1 MKYKKIRQRIVNHP
15 PRFLAMGFF
24 AVILIGSLLLML
36 PFAQGE
42 GQNTTYLDA
51 LFTATSAVC
60 VTGLTTVATVSHWTL
75 FGQIVIILLI
85 QIGGL
90 GFMTITT
97 VMAMVL
103 GKRITLNDRL
113 IIKEQMN
120 TVSLSGM
127 VKLIRYVLA
136 STFIIEGIGA
146 LLLSFQFIPEFGLAR
161 GLYVSIFQSI
171 SSFCN
176 AGFDVL
182 GTASIVKYNNNPLI
196 LLTIGSL
203 IILGGLGF
211 NVYMD
216 VTANKLNF
224 RKYALHTK
232 IVLSMTGILLL
243 AGTIGFLTLEA
254 LNANTMADM
263 SFSTK
268 TLNAFFQSVTT
279 RTAGYFSMDQAQ
291 LTDPSIMLSIILM
304 FIGGSP
310 AGTAGGIKTV
320 TFAMLLLMTYSEI
333 KGNRDLEIFQ
343 RRISIDQ
350 GKRAISIMVLGLS
363 WVLTATFVL
372 LALEPFALQDLLFEV
387 TSAFATVGLTR
398 NLTPQLTEISKS
410 VLILSMYIGRVGT
423 MTLVFAFANNKDKKY
438 HKEAYGNVIIG

>member
-1 MKYKKIRQRIVNHP
+1 MKYRKIRHHIIKNP
-15 PRFLAMGFF
+15 PSFLALGFF
-24 AVILIGSLLLML
+24 MVIIIGSLLLML
-36 PFAQGE
+36 PIATVE
-42 GQNTTYLDA
+42 GNATTYMDA

-60 VTGLTTVATVSHWTL
+60 VTGLTTVITASHWSV
-75 FGQIVIILLI
+75 FGQIIIIILI

-90 GFMTITT
+90 GVMTIAT
-97 VMAMVL
+97 VMAMIL

-120 TVSLSGM
+120 TVDISGM

-146 LLLSFQFIPEFGLAR
+146 LFLSFQFIPEFGLGR
-161 GLYVSIFQSI
+161 GIYVSIFQAI

-182 GTASIVKYNNNPLI
+182 GPNSIVDYNANALVV
-196 LLTIGSL
+196 LTIAFL
-203 IILGGLGF
+203 IIFGGLGF

-216 VTANKLNF
+216 VTANKFNY

-232 IVLSMTGILLL
+232 IVLTMTAILLFVGT
-243 AGTIGFLTLEA
+243 AGFFLLEY
-254 LNANTMADM
+254 LNPKTMGDM
-263 SFSTK
+263 DIFTK

-279 RTAGYFSMDQAQ
+279 RTAGYFSVNQAG
-291 LTDPSIMLSIILM
+291 LTDPSVMLSIVLM

-320 TFAMLLLMTYSEI
+320 TLAMLLLMTYSEI
-333 KGNRDLEIFQ
+333 KGNHDLEVFQ

-350 GKRAISIMVLGLS
+350 GKRAIAIMVLGLNL
-363 WVLTATFVL
+363 VLVITFVL
-372 LALEPFALQDLLFEV
+372 LAVEPIPFEDLLFEV
-387 TSAFATVGLTR
+387 TSAFGTVGLTR
-398 NLTPQLTEISKS
+398 NLTPQLSGISKFL
-410 VLILSMYIGRVGT
+410 LILSMYIGRVGT

>member
-1 MKYKKIRQRIVNHP
+1 MKVKKIRHRVVNNP

-24 AVILIGSLLLML
+24 AVIFIGSLLLML
-36 PFAQGE
+36 PFATQE
-42 GQNTTYLDA
+42 GQTTTYMDA

-60 VTGLTTVATVSHWTL
+60 VTGLTTVITATHWTL
-75 FGQIVIILLI
+75 FGQIVIITLI

-90 GFMTITT
+90 GFMTIAT
-97 VMAMVL
+97 VLAMVL

-136 STFIIEGIGA
+136 STFIIEGVGA
-146 LLLSFQFIPEFGLAR
+146 LLLSIQFVPEFGFAR
-161 GLYVSIFQSI
+161 GIYTSIWQAI

-182 GTASIVKYNNNPLI
+182 GSSSIVEYNTNPLVV
-196 LLTIGSL
+196 LTIGFL
-203 IILGGLGF
+203 IIFGGLGF

-216 VTANKLNF
+216 LTANRLNYK
-224 RKYALHTK
+224 KYALHTK
-232 IVLSMTGILLL
+232 IVLTMTATLLIG
-243 AGTIGFLTLEA
+243 GTLGFLVLEFFNEGTLDGMNLFA
-254 LNANTMADM
+254 
-263 SFSTK
+263 K
-268 TLNAFFQSVTT
+268 TLNSFFQSVTT
-279 RTAGYFSMDQAQ
+279 RTAGYFSIDQGQ
-291 LTDPSIMLSIILM
+291 LTDPSVMLSTVLM

-333 KGNRDLEIFQ
+333 KGNDDLEIFN
-343 RRISIDQ
+343 RRIAAEQ
-350 GKRAISIMVLGLS
+350 GKRAISIMVLGLG
-363 WVLTATFVL
+363 WVLAVTFIMLAVEPV
-372 LALEPFALQDLLFEV
+372 ALEDLLFEV
-387 TSAFATVGLTR
+387 TSAFGTVGLTR
-398 NLTPQLTEISKS
+398 NLTPNLTNLSKS
-410 VLILSMYIGRVGT
+410 LLILSMYIGRVGT
-423 MTLVFAFANNKDKKY
+423 MTLVFAFANNKDKKM